1 MRFYFLHLLALS
13 ITLYLFPSVMMTSVY
28 AQQDFATATWEN
40 QNPLDHALISKIF
53 IDGQK
58 LSIVAYDDH
67 QTGERSWGWAK
78 LKRSANGFEAVY
90 QQGFATCKI
99 FLKYLPN
106 DTLQVTATTAYKDGT
121 DSNVVRYCFTKTEDW
136 GNSSSKK

>member
-1 MRFYFLHLLALS
+1 
-13 ITLYLFPSVMMTSVY
+13 MTNSVY

-40 QNPLDHALISKIF
+40 PSGQAALISKIF

-58 LSIVAYDDH
+58 LSIVAYNDH

-90 QQGFATCKI
+90 QQGFSTCKI
-99 FLKYLPN
+99 FLKYLPK
-106 DTLQVTATTAYKDGT
+106 DILQVTATTAYKDDT
-121 DSNVVRYCFTKTEDW
+121 DPNVRHYYFTRTGDW